1 MPNKARNQRHALA
14 EERRLRAQA
23 EERLAQTEARLQAC
37 NGYASAPIFRPGS
50 LQYDWHCECGHV
62 NFAGRMR
69 CHAQGCNIHRQR
81 GATIVGQIRG
91 RVQETAQARDDFRR
105 HQVVPAVRCPT
116 VRVQPRSS
124 TTGRQVQQTRTPTV
138 AELRTVG
145 LQRRSQPQAV
155 AHDDRAKLPVRSYA
169 QVAQASTRVPA
180 QQLAQTDATA
190 SGQQQLTQGD
200 NAVGIAAQEEHDPND
215 EVAGADGDFED
226 DASVTLQEDA
236 DASTLQRRL
245 RGLDKRRRKQLARIE
260 KQEETVRAK
269 KEEIALQ
276 QAQLVELQA
285 SADEIRDK
293 LRETDEIT
301 AELSSR
307 LAELTA
313 QRVKNEEHARAD
325 AEVQQN
331 GTAQEARQCL
341 LGALHGLQTFTE
353 QPPEFQLMLRQFA
366 AAVEAMQQAEIGRN
380 GRQQGPSH
388 EPGASVPT
396 EVFDIHSNSSTL
408 PGSSKVVQPECG
420 ESQQVDMDWA
430 KTQGEKRK
438 IDSVEEEERGNEKRA
453 ALVLLALTDAPAD
466 EVDQIPSEFHGTDN
480 GPNRKEYLASL
491 QARVSEQ
498 AAKAPKHE
506 AQTEARSTPY
516 GHG

>member
-1 MPNKARNQRHALA
+1 M
-14 EERRLRAQA
+14 
-23 EERLAQTEARLQAC
+23 
-37 NGYASAPIFRPGS
+37 
-50 LQYDWHCECGHV
+50 
-62 NFAGRMR
+62 
-69 CHAQGCNIHRQR
+69 
-81 GATIVGQIRG
+81 
-91 RVQETAQARDDFRR
+91 
-105 HQVVPAVRCPT
+105 
-116 VRVQPRSS
+116 
-124 TTGRQVQQTRTPTV
+124 
-138 AELRTVG
+138 
-145 LQRRSQPQAV
+145 
-155 AHDDRAKLPVRSYA
+155 
-169 QVAQASTRVPA
+169 AQASTRVPA

-396 EVFDIHSNSSTL
+396 EVFDIH
-408 PGSSKVVQPECG
+408 
-420 ESQQVDMDWA
+420 
-430 KTQGEKRK
+430 
-438 IDSVEEEERGNEKRA
+438 
-453 ALVLLALTDAPAD
+453 
-466 EVDQIPSEFHGTDN
+466 
-480 GPNRKEYLASL
+480 
-491 QARVSEQ
+491 
-498 AAKAPKHE
+498 
-506 AQTEARSTPY
+506 
-516 GHG
+516 